1 MVERKRDA
9 KGRLSQ
15 LLTDFFGHI
24 PVNIM
29 ARARDAKGR
38 FISTGGGKKSR
49 KGAKKG
55 EIGSPPRDAKGKF
68 VKYK

>member
-1 MVERKRDA
+1 
-9 KGRLSQ
+9 
-15 LLTDFFGHI
+15 
-24 PVNIM
+24 M

-38 FISTGGGKKSR
+38 FISTGEKKKSR

-55 EIGSPPRDAKGKF
+55 KIGSPPRDAKGKF